1 MEDEPQLQ
9 QTTTAEKVMRDG
21 TMRLEGTFEEITYH
35 RGKQN
40 LQKSRQ

>member
-1 MEDEPQLQ
+1 MEDEPQQ
-9 QTTTAEKVMRDG
+9 QQTTAEKGNERW
-21 TMRLEGTFEEITYH
+21 TTRLQGTFEEITYH